1 MKKDVL
7 EKFKA
12 GKLTCEETNLLLDGI
27 TYNQIAK
34 SQRIIYRV
42 NKKVYISVLKKEEHR
57 PKSVL
62 FQLKDIFNK
71 EIKVCC
77 NPEHKFSGW
86 CPFTTFHSAD
96 SFCAESGGR
105 G

>member
-42 NKKVYISVLKKEEHR
+42 NKFSLVKNNELTKAIVGLIKELYINEKDINKYYIS
-57 PKSVL
+57 
-62 FQLKDIFNK
+62 
-71 EIKVCC
+71 
-77 NPEHKFSGW
+77 
-86 CPFTTFHSAD
+86 FTD
-96 SFCAESGGR
+96 MKQG
-105 G
+105 